1 MMSIF
6 DEIAGDSFWKNE
18 EALSTEYLPKLLPHR
33 EGEIKLIAKNLL
45 PASRMGKPQNMFIFG
60 PPGIGKTAVVRFV
73 FRDFE
78 EYSER
83 IKTVYLNCWDY
94 NTAPSV
100 LSKLVIE
107 LGFFI
112 PRRGIS
118 KDEIKERLIEA
129 LRKLN
134 KALIVCL
141 DEVDQL
147 VKRDASVLYDLSRLN
162 QYVNVPIGL
171 ILISNDR
178 FALKDVDARIKST
191 IALQE
196 IEFKPYSLIEMKD
209 ILEERVKLAF
219 RPGSVEKGVVLLAA
233 NYAVKHGGD
242 VRVGLECLLRA
253 ARHAEQKGS
262 KKVTVKDVKSV
273 LCLIKPVKPK
283 IIESRLNENEKLL
296 LKIIKQAGKLETT
309 KAYEEFNKRS
319 KVKLS
324 DRRLRDYLRHL
335 ESLGLVETELVR
347 GVKGKKRIVE
357 YSASKYDETIN

>member
-6 DEIAGDSFWKNE
+6 DELTESFWKNE

-118 KDEIKERLIEA
+118 KDEIKERLVEA
-129 LRKLN
+129 LKKLK
-134 KALIVCL
+134 KALIICL

-147 VKRDASVLYDLSRLN
+147 VKRDPSVLYDLSRLN
-162 QYVNVPIGL
+162 QYVNVPVGL

-191 IALQE
+191 LALQE
-196 IEFKPYSLIEMKD
+196 IEFKPYSLLEMKD
-209 ILEERVKLAF
+209 ILQERVKLAF
-219 RPGSVEKGVVLLAA
+219 RPGSVEEGVVLLVS
-233 NYAVKHGGD
+233 NHAVKHGGD
-242 VRVGLECLLRA
+242 VRIGLECLLRA
-253 ARHAEQKGS
+253 ARHAEGRES
-262 KKVTVKDVKSV
+262 KTITVDDVKSV
-273 LCLIKPVKPK
+273 LGLVKPVKPK
-283 IIESRLNENEKLL
+283 IIEARLDESEKLL
-296 LKIIKQAGKLETT
+296 LEIIKERKELETT
-309 KAYEEFNKRS
+309 KAYEEFNMRS

-324 DRRLRDYLRHL
+324 DRRLRDYLRRL
-335 ESLGLVETELVR
+335 ETLGLVETELVK
-347 GVKGKKRIVE
+347 GVKGKRRVVRYRE
-357 YSASKYDETIN
+357 N